1 MAVNYLQDYLGIDPN
16 DYSAMERGIA
26 SVSPVGRSII
36 PSFDRPRR
44 RPMPIRPIIGRPIRP
59 IMPRP
64 IRPPR
69 LIGGPP
75 PARKLPI
82 IPRLRR
88 APTPNLS
95 NQVTGLEEQIAKLT
109 EQMSLLETE
118 KQDALQQQDTMRAE
132 LAQAQQNALAEQAEQ
147 FGGERSALEQQIA
160 DLQAQISGMQA
171 PVDTPPIVKDAPIST
186 PPPEDFG
193 FGPGVRRSE
202 DFFDPRD
209 MQPPPM
215 PPKREDFMSI
225 GGPGGGI
232 PDPRADMPMPPRTR
246 PPMPPRQRPRPDPVP
261 APMPP
266 SMPMGMPMMG
276 GGARGGFGM
285 RGMQPMM
292 MRAGGGGISKA
303 IVDLQNRFK

>member
-64 IRPPR
+64 IGPPR
-69 LIGGPP
+69 FIGGP

-88 APTPNLS
+88 APTPDLS

-147 FGGERSALEQQIA
+147 FSGERSALEQQIA

-209 MQPPPM
+209 MQPPPV
-215 PPKREDFMSI
+215 
-225 GGPGGGI
+225 
-232 PDPRADMPMPPRTR
+232 PPRTR

-276 GGARGGFGM
+276 GARGGFGM
-285 RGMQPMM
+285 QGMQPMM
-292 MRAGGGGISKA
+292 MRARGGGISKA

>member
-59 IMPRP
+59 QPIRPIMPRP
-64 IRPPR
+64 IGPPR

-88 APTPNLS
+88 APTPDLS

-215 PPKREDFMSI
+215 PP
-225 GGPGGGI
+225 
-232 PDPRADMPMPPRTR
+232 RTR

-276 GGARGGFGM
+276 GARGGFGM
-285 RGMQPMM
+285 
-292 MRAGGGGISKA
+292 
-303 IVDLQNRFK
+303 

>member
-59 IMPRP
+59 QPIRPIMPRP
-64 IRPPR
+64 IGPPR

-88 APTPNLS
+88 APTPDLS

-171 PVDTPPIVKDAPIST
+171 PADTPPIVKDAPIST

-202 DFFDPRD
+202 DFIDPRD
-209 MQPPPM
+209 MQPP
-215 PPKREDFMSI
+215 
-225 GGPGGGI
+225 
-232 PDPRADMPMPPRTR
+232 PMPPRTR

-276 GGARGGFGM
+276 GARGGFGM
-285 RGMQPMM
+285 QGMQPMM

>member
-1 MAVNYLQDYLGIDPN
+1 
-16 DYSAMERGIA
+16 
-26 SVSPVGRSII
+26 
-36 PSFDRPRR
+36 
-44 RPMPIRPIIGRPIRP
+44 
-59 IMPRP
+59 MPRP

-69 LIGGPP
+69 FIGGPP

-88 APTPNLS
+88 APTPDLS

-171 PVDTPPIVKDAPIST
+171 PADTPPIVKDAPIST

-215 PPKREDFMSI
+215 PP
-225 GGPGGGI
+225 
-232 PDPRADMPMPPRTR
+232 RTR

-276 GGARGGFGM
+276 GARGGFGM
-285 RGMQPMM
+285 QGMQPMM